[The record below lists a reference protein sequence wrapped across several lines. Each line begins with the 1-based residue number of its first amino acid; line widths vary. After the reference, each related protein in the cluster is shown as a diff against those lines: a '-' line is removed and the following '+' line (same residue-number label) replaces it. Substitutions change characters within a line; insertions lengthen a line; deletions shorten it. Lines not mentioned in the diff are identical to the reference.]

1 MSAYDPKRPSALPQP
16 VDRFSLT
23 TPQNK
28 FIKIGAKVVRH
39 NRATSDRE
47 WSSKEFG
54 L

>member
-1 MSAYDPKRPSALPQP
+1 MSAFDPKRTLALPQP

-23 TPQNK
+23 TLQNK
-28 FIKIGAKVVRH
+28 LIKIGAKVVRH

-47 WSSKEFG
+47 WSSEEFD